1 MPTTVK
7 LDATAWRTTVDSTE
21 PPTVK
26 PPRMSGIVAWGSVN
40 QTSMPLC
47 VVSAA
52 MATRNRPN
60 TTPSA
65 MSAGNARRYGP
76 SGACASTTSQ
86 QIPMTSA
93 T

>member
-1 MPTTVK
+1 M
-7 LDATAWRTTVDSTE
+7 LDSTV

-26 PPRMSGIVAWGSVN
+26 PPRKSGIVAWGSVN
-40 QTSMPLC
+40 QTSMPLW

-52 MATRNRPN
+52 IATRNRPN

-65 MSAGNARRYGP
+65 ISAGNARRYGP
-76 SGACASTTSQ
+76 SGAWASTITQ
-86 QIPMTSA
+86 QIPITSA